1 MASFLVFGGSKA
13 VNEGIARGIREA
25 GGDAELSDADYTS
38 MRGVRDAVM
47 KRKPRAVIFAGGME
61 SPDACEAD
69 PDRAFSAN
77 AEAAIHFAVAALE
90 AKAIPIYLST
100 AEVFGGRGGPWT
112 ESDEP
117 EPLSTYARSKLK
129 GEQFLQ
135 RANKNALIVRTG
147 PITSE
152 GYADEKPRFAAKF
165 EEAEDELISP
175 IAAAE
180 IGRALAALTASEAR
194 GVFHL
199 APSREEEASSSRAE
213 YWRRIARATGEAEG
227 NVVGKPGRSIVRA
240 APYARRATLSR
251 DKIERVIRASS
262 KEERKMGH
270 RQDVRRVDKPWG
282 HEIIW
287 AHTDRYVGKV
297 LFIKAGERL
306 SLQYHQKKDE
316 TVYVMSGKMIFE
328 VGPKD
333 QPREEL
339 TMNAGDSY
347 HITPFTTHRMIAVED
362 TYILESSTPEL
373 DDVVRLEDKY
383 GRAGTSAP

>member
-1 MASFLVFGGSKA
+1 MLFLVFGGRP
-13 VNEGIARGIREA
+13 GIADGLARGIREA
-25 GGDAELSDADYTS
+25 GGEAELSDVDFTS

-47 KRKPRAVIFAGGME
+47 KRKPGAVVFAGGME
-61 SPDACEAD
+61 NLDACEAD
-69 PDRAFSAN
+69 PDRAFNAN

-90 AKAIPIYLST
+90 AKAIPVYLST

-117 EPLSTYARSKLK
+117 APESTYARSKLK

-135 RANKNALIVRTG
+135 RANKNALILRTG

-152 GYADEKPRFAAKF
+152 GWIEEKPRFAAPF

-175 IAAAE
+175 SPARDV
-180 IGRALAALTASEAR
+180 GRALAVLAASQAR
-194 GVFHL
+194 GLFHL
-199 APSREEEASSSRAE
+199 AAAREEEASMSRAE
-213 YWRRIARATGEAEG
+213 YWRRIARAAGEAEG
-227 NVVGKPGRSIVRA
+227 NVVGKPGRQIVRA

-251 DKIERVIRASS
+251 DKIERVIRTSS

-270 RQDVRRVDKPWG
+270 RQEVRRVDKPWG

-287 AHTDRYVGKV
+287 AHTERYVGKV

-383 GRAGTSAP
+383 GRAGTSSP